1 MISVGIDVG
10 KRSHEVC
17 LMDMD
22 GNQIGHFFRF
32 QHSRQG
38 ITDLVQL
45 LRKQP
50 EPCVIALEATG
61 HYWLALYYQLLQEGF
76 KLVTVNPLQSYAY
89 RRSTIRKVK
98 NDQRDAWIIADLL
111 RIGRVRPGYVPG
123 PDIQTLRDLAR
134 FRMELVDQIGDAKR
148 RILGVLDKV
157 FPEYESLFSDVF
169 ITTSRELLK
178 RANTAEEFAGLNLK
192 EITQVVKKASR
203 GQLGLERVGHIQQAA
218 RTSIGLPYLRDAATV
233 ELRCLLAQVEF
244 LEVQVKDVESTLERL
259 FSEVPQHL
267 TSIQGMGVISVATI
281 YAEIGDIHR
290 FPNVESLV
298 AYAGID
304 PTIFS
309 SGEFEGTRRH
319 ISKRGSPYLRKAL
332 WMAATGVR
340 RWNPDL
346 DAFFAKK
353 LSEGKPYGVAMVALC
368 HKLLARIYVILRENR
383 PYEIRPSFPV

>member
-17 LMDMD
+17 LMDAE
-22 GNQIGHFFRF
+22 GHQIGKFFRF

-38 ITDLVQL
+38 MASLVEI
-45 LRKQP
+45 LRRQP
-50 EPCVIALEATG
+50 EPCIIALEATG
-61 HYWLALYYQLLQEGF
+61 HYWLAVYHHLLQEGF
-76 KLVTVNPLQSYAY
+76 TLVIVNPLQSHAY

-98 NDQRDAWIIADLL
+98 SDRRDAWIIADLL

-134 FRMELVDQIGDAKR
+134 FRMELVDQVGDAKR

-157 FPEYESLFSDVF
+157 FPEYESFFSSVF
-169 ITTSRELLK
+169 IATSRELLK
-178 RANTAEEFAGLNLK
+178 RAATAEEFAVLDLK
-192 EITQVVKKASR
+192 EITQVVKKASHGR
-203 GQLGLERVGHIQQAA
+203 LGMERVERLQQAA
-218 RTSIGLPYLRDAATV
+218 RTSLGLPYLRDAATV
-233 ELRCLLAQVEF
+233 EIRCLLAQVEF
-244 LEVQVKDVESTLERL
+244 LEVQVEAIETAMEQL
-259 FSEVPQHL
+259 FSQVTQYL
-267 TSIQGMGVISVATI
+267 TSIKGIGTALAATI

-290 FPNVESLV
+290 FHTPESLI

-309 SGEFEGTRRH
+309 SGEFEGTQRH

-332 WMAATGVR
+332 WLAATGAR

-346 DAFFAKK
+346 DTFFAKK
-353 LSEGKPYGVAMVALC
+353 LREGKPYGVAMGALC
-368 HKLLARIYVILRENR
+368 RKLLGRIHVVLLENR
-383 PYEIRPSFPV
+383 PYEVR